1 MSASKAIRFHRFG
14 GPEVLQLDEIVVGPP
29 KPGEARIRQLAC
41 GVNFIDTYQRSGL
54 YPVALP
60 AVAGNEGA
68 GVVEAVGEGVTA
80 VKPGDRVAYAMG
92 AGACCELRNIAAD
105 RLCVLPPEIS
115 FEQAAAMM
123 LKGMTVQYLVRRTYR
138 VQAGDAVLF
147 HAAAGG
153 VGLIACQWLRA
164 LGAFV
169 IATAG
174 SDEKCALALRHGA
187 DHCINYRR
195 ENFTERVRELTG
207 GKGVAVVYDSVGK
220 DTFTG
225 SLDCLRPLGMMVSFG
240 NASGPVP
247 AFEPALRAQK
257 GSLFF
262 TRPTLGSYIARR
274 EDLVATADELFGV
287 VSSGTVKIDVAQRYP
302 LADTAAAHRDLE
314 SRGNTGSSVIL
325 I

>member
-1 MSASKAIRFHRFG
+1 MSASRAIRFHRFG

-29 KPGEARIRQLAC
+29 QPGEARIRHVAC

-60 AVAGNEGA
+60 AIAGNEGS
-68 GVVEAVGEGVTA
+68 GVVEAVGAEVTA
-80 VKPGDRVAYAMG
+80 VKPGDRVAYPMG
-92 AGACCELRNIAAD
+92 VGACCEIRNIAAD

-123 LKGMTVQYLVRRTYR
+123 LKGMTVQYLLRRSYR
-138 VQAGDAVLF
+138 VQPGDAVLF

-153 VGLIACQWLRA
+153 VGLMACQWLRA

-169 IATAG
+169 IGTAG

-220 DTFTG
+220 DTFAG

-240 NASGPVP
+240 NASGPAP
-247 AFEPALRAQK
+247 AFEPALLAQK

-274 EDLVATADELFGV
+274 EDLVATADELFGM
-287 VSSGTVKIDVAQRYP
+287 VSSGAVKIDIAKRYP
-302 LADTAAAHRDLE
+302 LADTATAHRELE
-314 SRGNTGSSVIL
+314 SRASTGSSVIL
-325 I
+325 V